1 LQRLSNKKKKI
12 ERKRKGLLLRL
23 NMIGG
28 YSRKLLGMR
37 VLPLHQGGSLEVEV
51 EGVGREK
58 SRRGERRSQLW
69 LGIRLVL
76 GLMMSPSQLGMV
88 TDRDR
93 DLEEEV
99 VEEAEDVVVH
109 LELEVG
115 LTVMAMVTDLLTP
128 LPLLAVGQVDKD
140 LRIEHRRKI
149 RYNGNVITNG

>member
-12 ERKRKGLLLRL
+12 ERKRKGLLL
-23 NMIGG
+23 
-28 YSRKLLGMR
+28 
-37 VLPLHQGGSLEVEV
+37 EV